1 MSVQSPPSTARTS
14 IGPGKAARGPLN
26 IRRWSGSARV
36 WLGVLAYF
44 VATGLAVH
52 VAFPQAL
59 ADPAQASFFQPSSL
73 AIIWLFGLAGVWLA
87 GRTGFPDALDP
98 AIPARRRFLL
108 PALLGVGF
116 GLALVAL
123 DRASGFT
130 AAIAA
135 QHGVSRQYTGFLPT
149 LLVFVAAAAIVEA
162 VFRLLPL
169 PLGIW
174 IVSNGLL
181 RGRGRAATF
190 WILAVLVSLIEPAT
204 QFADTRI
211 LVPSVAGALLGLQFA
226 TNLVQAALFRRYG
239 LLATLTLRVA
249 LYVVFHVLYIH

>member
-1 MSVQSPPSTARTS
+1 MQTRPATARTA
-14 IGPGKAARGPLN
+14 PAPQARVRAGRGR
-26 IRRWSGSARV
+26 RRWSGSARV

-44 VATGLAVH
+44 VASGLAIRLV
-52 VAFPQAL
+52 FPHAL

-73 AIIWLFGLAGVWLA
+73 GIIWLFGLAGVWLA
-87 GRTGFPDALDP
+87 GRTGFPDALAP
-98 AIPARRRFLL
+98 TVLAGRRFLL

-135 QHGVSRQYTGFLPT
+135 QHGLTRQYTGLLPT
-149 LLVFVAAAAIVEA
+149 LLVFLAAAAIVE
-162 VFRLLPL
+162 VVYRLLPI
-169 PLGIW
+169 PLALW

-181 RGRGRAATF
+181 RGRGQTPAF
-190 WILAVLVSLIEPAT
+190 WALAILTSLLEPAT
-204 QFADTRI
+204 QYADTRI
-211 LVPSVAGALLGLQFA
+211 LAPSVAATLLGLQFA
-226 TNLVQAALFRRYG
+226 ANLTQAALFRRYG
-239 LLATLTLRVA
+239 LLATLTLRIA